1 MCIYI
6 VILATLAPRSKR
18 NPVRQA
24 TQPPEASSSLLQVPP
39 RASSGPA
46 TRRSTKPP
54 SSGAKPSSGKNKK
67 RDRGET
73 LESSGEFSI
82 SFQL

>member
-1 MCIYI
+1 MS
-6 VILATLAPRSKR
+6 ILATVVPCLKGNS
-18 NPVRQA
+18 VFQT
-24 TQPPEASSSLLQVPP
+24 TQPPKASLLFLQVPP
-39 RASSGPA
+39 YSSIGPV
-46 TRRSTKPP
+46 TYFLLRPP